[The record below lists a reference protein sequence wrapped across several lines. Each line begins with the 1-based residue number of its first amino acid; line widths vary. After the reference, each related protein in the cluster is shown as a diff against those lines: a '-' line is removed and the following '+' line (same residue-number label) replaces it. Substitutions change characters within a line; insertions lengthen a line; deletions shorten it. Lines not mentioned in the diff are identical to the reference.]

1 MRPLILAS
9 ILLFSNIAFG
19 ERIRTIHMNQDS
31 MKDIYLKMGQ
41 STVIRF
47 LEKPVKVV
55 IGNQNFYSVE
65 FIENDV
71 TIQPLGVVKTNL
83 FVYTPHHV
91 YGFILKPN
99 HNGSYDDIVNVKWSS
114 SGFVLK
120 KTPRKKLFS
129 EKKLNQVIKLKS
141 IEVSLKKIIIN
152 KHRGTHIIEFQVLN
166 NGLKKLKSK
175 DLKFYLTRSN
185 KKLPVQEAA
194 LIDPV
199 LRPFKAIDG
208 RLLVKLDKKQGFT
221 FNVEHQMSKKGVI
234 VSRWSL

>member
-1 MRPLILAS
+1 MAS
-9 ILLFSNIAFG
+9 ILLFSSLAFG
-19 ERIRTIHMNQDS
+19 GRIRTIHMNKDS
-31 MKDIYLKMGQ
+31 MKDIHLKMGQ
-41 STVIRF
+41 STVLRF
-47 LEKPVKVV
+47 TEKPIKVV

-71 TIQPLGVVKTNL
+71 TIQPLGAVKTNL

-99 HNGSYDDIVNVKWSS
+99 HNGSYDDIVNVKWAS
-114 SGFVLK
+114 SGFILK

-129 EKKLNQVIKLKS
+129 EKNLRQIIKMKS

-152 KHRGTHIIEFQVLN
+152 KTRGTHIIEFQVLN

-175 DLKFYLTRSN
+175 DISFYLTRSN
-185 KKLPVQEAA
+185 KKLLVQEAA
-194 LIDPV
+194 LITPV
-199 LRPFKAIDG
+199 VEPFKAVRG

-221 FNVEHQMSKKGVI
+221 FNVEYQKAKKGTI

>member
-1 MRPLILAS
+1 
-9 ILLFSNIAFG
+9 
-19 ERIRTIHMNQDS
+19 MNKDS
-31 MKDIYLKMGQ
+31 MKDIHLKMGQ

-47 LEKPVKVV
+47 TEKPVKVV

-71 TIQPLGVVKTNL
+71 TIQPLGAIKTNL

-99 HNGSYDDIVNVKWSS
+99 HNGSYDDIVNVKWAS

-129 EKKLNQVIKLKS
+129 EKNLRQVIRLKS

-152 KHRGTHIIEFQVLN
+152 KTRGTHIIEFQVLN

-175 DLKFYLTRSN
+175 DISFYLTRSN
-185 KKLPVQEAA
+185 KKLLVQEAV
-194 LIDPV
+194 LITQV
-199 LRPFKAIDG
+199 VEPFKSVKG
-208 RLLVKLDKKQGFT
+208 RLLVKLNKKQGFT
-221 FNVEHQMSKKGVI
+221 FNVEHQKAKKGVI